1 MENKEGL
8 KPVNLQQQT
17 GEIELPKID
26 VTKYIGKEVQI
37 VAVGTFETV
46 NGLVVR
52 METEPVETLDRAKG
66 SIILRGSRLFGLNQ
80 DDKGKI
86 GWTKASKLGVFLEK
100 NKLKHYNDALGLKVK
115 LQTNTNKNGTDF
127 LTFN

>member
-8 KPVNLQQQT
+8 KPVNIQQQT

-26 VTKYIGKEVQI
+26 VTRYIGKEVQI

-52 METEPVETLDRAKG
+52 METEPVETLERAKG

-80 DDKGKI
+80 DEHGKI